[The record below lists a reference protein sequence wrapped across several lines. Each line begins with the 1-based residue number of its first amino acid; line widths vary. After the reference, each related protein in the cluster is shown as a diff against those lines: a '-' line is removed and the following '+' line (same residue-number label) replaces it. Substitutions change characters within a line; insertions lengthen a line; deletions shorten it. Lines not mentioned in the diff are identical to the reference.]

1 MYPLKLHGSKN
12 PLAGAIGLM
21 LPHSISPHNLF
32 VSLKNQINT
41 PILTSV
47 VQSRMAGWMIIG
59 AAGLQAGL
67 VGLGLPGW
75 QCPFL
80 HATGLPCPGCG
91 LSRAIVMLLQ
101 GDWRTSLE
109 LHAFA
114 PFFVLALLLITWITL
129 LPQQQ
134 RPWVMDR
141 LEMVER
147 RTGITAI
154 LLVGLMLYWLVR
166 LLVFPGA
173 FINFI
178 KG

>member
-1 MYPLKLHGSKN
+1 MPLYSSLPHQIVVPLKNKICN
-12 PLAGAIGLM
+12 
-21 LPHSISPHNLF
+21 
-32 VSLKNQINT
+32 

-47 VQSRMAGWMIIG
+47 LQDRLAGLMVVG

-67 VGLGLPGW
+67 VSLGLPGW

-80 HATGLPCPGCG
+80 HVMGLPCPGCG
-91 LSRAIVMLLQ
+91 LSRAIAALLH

-114 PFFVLALLLITWITL
+114 PVFVMAVLLVVLATI
-129 LPQQQ
+129 LPQKQ
-134 RPWVMDR
+134 RTNFMR
-141 LEMVER
+141 KLEIVER

-154 LLVGLMLYWLVR
+154 VLVSLVLYWLVR
-166 LLVFPGA
+166 LLIFPEA
-173 FINFI
+173 FINLV

>member
-1 MYPLKLHGSKN
+1 
-12 PLAGAIGLM
+12 M
-21 LPHSISPHNLF
+21 LPHSISFH
-32 VSLKNQINT
+32 SLLNSLRSQIYT
-41 PILTSV
+41 PILASV
-47 VQSRMAGWMIIG
+47 VENRLASWMIVG

-67 VGLGLPGW
+67 VALGVPGW
-75 QCPFL
+75 PCPLL

-91 LSRAIVMLLQ
+91 LSRAIVLLLH

-114 PFFVLALLLITWITL
+114 PVFVIALLLVAWATV

-134 RPWVMDR
+134 RRWLIDR
-141 LEMVER
+141 FEIVER

-154 LLVGLMLYWLVR
+154 LLVGLMLYWLIR
-166 LLVFPGA
+166 LLLFPDA
-173 FINFI
+173 FIQLI

>member
-12 PLAGAIGLM
+12 LLAGAIGLM
-21 LPHSISPHNLF
+21 LPHSILPHNLV
-32 VSLKNQINT
+32 VSLKAQIYT

-47 VQSRMAGWMIIG
+47 VQNRLAGWMIAG

-67 VGLGLPGW
+67 VSLGLPGW

-80 HATGLPCPGCG
+80 HVTGLPCPGCG
-91 LSRAIVMLLQ
+91 LSRAMVTLLE
-101 GDWRTSLE
+101 GDWDTSLE

-114 PFFVLALLLITWITL
+114 PLFVVALLLVIGTTI

-134 RPWVMDR
+134 RAWFIGW
-141 LEMVER
+141 LEWVER

-154 LLVGLMLYWLVR
+154 LLVGLMLYWLIR
-166 LLVFPGA
+166 LLVFPEA
-173 FINFI
+173 FINLV